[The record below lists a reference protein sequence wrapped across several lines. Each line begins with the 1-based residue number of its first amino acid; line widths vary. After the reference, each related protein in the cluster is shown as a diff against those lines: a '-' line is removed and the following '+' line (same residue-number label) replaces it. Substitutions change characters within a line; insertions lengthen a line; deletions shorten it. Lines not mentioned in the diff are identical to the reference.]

1 MANAGVSNVN
11 YGQGQYTLATGGF
24 FAGLNVT

>member
-11 YGQGQYTLATGGF
+11 YDQGQYTLAKVDS
-24 FAGLNVT
+24 FASVNVT